1 MLAVDNI
8 GVRFGGLAALSD
20 VSFEVRRND
29 VTSVIGPNGAGKTT
43 LFNVITG
50 FRKPTQGQV
59 SFLDRTV
66 TGMAP
71 NAIAKL
77 GVVRTFQK
85 TEVFPGLTLQECV
98 RMGALCHR
106 KFSVWEVLR
115 GGAALR
121 AFERRAEERALEL
134 IDFVGLGGKAAQLAK
149 ALSYGEQRL
158 LEVAVCLAAD
168 PQLLLLDEPASGMNP
183 DEADKMGD
191 LIAKLRDNAISVL
204 LVEHNM
210 ALVMDISDRIIVL
223 HHGAKIAEGTPEEIS
238 ADRKV
243 VEAYLGMGWSDA
255 QG

>member
-1 MLAVDNI
+1 VLAVDSV
-8 GVRFGGLAALSD
+8 GVTFGGLAALAD

-50 FRKPTQGQV
+50 FRKPTQGTV

-71 NAIAKL
+71 NAIARL

-85 TEVFPGLTLQECV
+85 TEVFPGLTLLECV

-106 KFSVWEVLR
+106 RFSVWEVLR
-115 GGAALR
+115 GGAGVR
-121 AFERRAEERALEL
+121 DFERHATSRALEL
-134 IDFVGLGGKAAQLAK
+134 LEFVGLAGKASQLAK

-183 DEADKMGD
+183 DEAEKMGD

-243 VEAYLGMGWSDA
+243 VEAYLGMGWTDA

>member
-1 MLAVDNI
+1 MLDVENV
-8 GVRFGGLAALSD
+8 GVSFGGIKALSD
-20 VSFEVRRND
+20 VSFRIRKNEVA
-29 VTSVIGPNGAGKTT
+29 SVIGPNGAGKTT

-50 FRKPTQGQV
+50 FRKPTRGKV
-59 SFLDRTV
+59 SFLDQPV
-66 TGMAP
+66 TGMVP
-71 NAIAKL
+71 NAIARL

-85 TEVFPGLTLQECV
+85 TEVFPGLTLLECV

-106 KFSVWEVLR
+106 HFSVWDVLR

-121 AFERRAEERALEL
+121 DFERRAVARALEL
-134 IDFVGLGGKAAQLAK
+134 LDFVGLGGKAAQLAR

-183 DEADKMGD
+183 DEAERMGQ
-191 LIAKLRDNAISVL
+191 LIGKLRENAMTVL

-223 HHGAKIAEGTPEEIS
+223 HHGAKIAEGRPEEI
-238 ADRKV
+238 AANRGV
-243 VEAYLGMGWSDA
+243 VEAYLGIGWSDA
-255 QG
+255 PG